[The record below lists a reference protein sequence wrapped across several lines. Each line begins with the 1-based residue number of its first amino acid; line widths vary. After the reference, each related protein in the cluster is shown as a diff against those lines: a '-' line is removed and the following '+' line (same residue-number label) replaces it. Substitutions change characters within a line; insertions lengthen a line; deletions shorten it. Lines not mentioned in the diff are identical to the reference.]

1 VWCVHVCGV
10 CMSFHVV
17 LHATGLV
24 GFSRLCN
31 GDVFEV
37 QLKLSNQKWKAR
49 CRVERQQQV
58 WQDNDVSFSQSNYTL
73 LLIHLQIVFIG
84 RIMDEL
90 TIKVIEVKRIQADVN
105 IGTTKCRTREL
116 LTFFPQVSF

>member
-1 VWCVHVCGV
+1 MSWTHYCSPSGV
-10 CMSFHVV
+10 YKKILLLFCLCYISRVNI
-17 LHATGLV
+17 LTGLV

-58 WQDNDVSFSQSNYTL
+58 WQDNDVSF
-73 LLIHLQIVFIG
+73 
-84 RIMDEL
+84 
-90 TIKVIEVKRIQADVN
+90 
-105 IGTTKCRTREL
+105 
-116 LTFFPQVSF
+116 

>member
-1 VWCVHVCGV
+1 
-10 CMSFHVV
+10 MLYIPNSP
-17 LHATGLV
+17 TGLV

-58 WQDNDVSFSQSNYTL
+58 WQDNDVSSNQSECTKLMLHCYLYRLFSL
-73 LLIHLQIVFIG
+73 
-84 RIMDEL
+84 DEL
-90 TIKVIEVKRIQADVN
+90 WMN
-105 IGTTKCRTREL
+105 
-116 LTFFPQVSF
+116 